1 MGIGL
6 EFGMF
11 GLLLMVLLW
20 GGLIALG
27 AWLVSRLFPRNA
39 QASAS
44 AAGNDLNACGILDRR
59 YSRGEISRE
68 QYELMKQDV
77 GGCQTIPLQHR
88 KWDLA

>member
-1 MGIGL
+1 MMGIGSG
-6 EFGMF
+6 FGMF
-11 GLLLMVLLW
+11 GFLLMVLLW

-39 QASAS
+39 PSPASTAV
-44 AAGNDLNACGILDRR
+44 NDLNARGILDRR

-77 GGCQTIPLQHR
+77 G
-88 KWDLA
+88 